1 MLGRV
6 FNGCRQRVCRRIA
19 ATHLIGSQTL
29 HEVPFINLD
38 SSSIGKTTCDAVT
51 PVRSLFGSAY
61 QGRSKKPFHQPLWN
75 GISWYHGT
83 RADDDGGGSERAV
96 GCFAGVAGVHEA
108 GDWEG
113 LAVRTEE
120 ACRGLI
126 DDVIMSDPGPDVVR
140 KLDEISDVLCRTMDA
155 AEFCRHVHGEEVWRQ
170 AAHVACVRL
179 GGFVQELNTHV
190 GLYSALCRALD
201 TMRSSRNINNNGSS
215 HEQKDVH
222 DDEYM
227 YVGEML
233 KRDFERFGVH
243 LEGKEK
249 DDMTELIGSIHNAGH
264 AYMKNTID
272 GKKTGEI
279 VVDERACSKEVGRLV
294 QRDAKVGLDA
304 VFQRDGMLGDCILRA
319 PGDSRICHGIL
330 WHCDVEEVR
339 KAAYKTYASYP
350 RENAGIAREMLHAR
364 RQVADI
370 MGYSSFAAYQLDG
383 FSLGNTPEAIGV
395 FLKEVNSALKESIAE
410 EKESL
415 LAWKMSLYQHGHC
428 TGHEVL
434 QPWDRDWGI
443 QQTLPK
449 ECVKA
454 LQSLGDMVTVPGFLL
469 GMSALMEQ
477 VMNVRLVVRSMMPG
491 ESWADGVI
499 KVCAYD
505 SRTDE
510 KFGTVYMDLFQRPGK
525 FGGAALFTLQC
536 GRQGVDGVYQL
547 PKAALVA
554 NLSSDRYLSFGD
566 LETLCHEFG
575 HAMHSILSRTRLQHL
590 SGTRGPQDIIE
601 VPSHVFERF
610 ASHPVA
616 LELMAKHSGKGYETV
631 PSELMNNLSIR
642 KKHCAALKL
651 QNTIETCLLDQYMH
665 SERVGSDGFGT
676 AEDLEHFM
684 MEHGVEHY
692 GGKSYPPLRFSHLVG
707 YAGNYYSYLFA
718 NCIASQVWD
727 GQYLEEH
734 GMPSTDVMHRR
745 MLACGGSKP
754 AKAYVEDLF
763 TGDTRTSALVGVK
776 GSTSDTET
784 RGYYPDFHA
793 YLRDMDILRYGT
805 TT

>member
-6 FNGCRQRVCRRIA
+6 FKGCRQILCRRFFEA
-19 ATHLIGSQTL
+19 HLIGSKTGVT
-29 HEVPFINLD
+29 HRNFD
-38 SSSIGKTTCDAVT
+38 SSRIGDAICDVVT
-51 PVRSLFGSAY
+51 PVRYLWGYSFG
-61 QGRSKKPFHQPLWN
+61 GRGNKLIHQPLRN
-75 GISWYHGT
+75 GVSWYHGS
-83 RADDDGGGSERAV
+83 RVDDDSGSEHAL
-96 GCFAGVAGVHEA
+96 GCFAGVAGVREA

-155 AEFCRHVHGEEVWRQ
+155 AEFCRHVHGEEGWRQ
-170 AAHVACVRL
+170 AAHMACVRL

-190 GLYSALCRALD
+190 GLYSAVCRALD
-201 TMRSSRNINNNGSS
+201 IMHASNNTNNNARTHG
-215 HEQKDVH
+215 EQQ
-222 DDEYM
+222 DEYM

-243 LEGKEK
+243 LDGKEK
-249 DDMTELIGSIHNAGH
+249 DDMTELIGAIHNAGH
-264 AYMKNTID
+264 SYMQNTID

-279 VVDERACSKEVGRLV
+279 VVDERACSREFGRLV
-294 QRDAKVGLDA
+294 QRDAKMGLDA
-304 VFQRDGMLGDCILRA
+304 VFQRDGMMGDCILRA
-319 PGDSRICHGIL
+319 PGDSRTCNSIL

-350 RENAGIAREMLHAR
+350 RENAEIVRELLHAR

-395 FLKEVNSALKESIAE
+395 FLKEVNGALQESLVQ

-415 LAWKMSLYQHGHC
+415 LSWKMSLYQQGHGG
-428 TGHEVL
+428 GHEVL

-449 ECVKA
+449 ECVAA
-454 LQSLGDMVTVPGFLL
+454 LQNLGDMVTVPGFLL

-477 VMNVRLVVRSMMPG
+477 FMNVRLVVRSMMPG
-491 ESWADGVI
+491 ESWADGVM

-505 SRTDE
+505 SCTDE
-510 KFGTVYMDLFQRPGK
+510 KFGTVYLDLFQRPGK

-536 GRQGVDGVYQL
+536 GRQGADGVYQL

-575 HAMHSILSRTRLQHL
+575 HAMHSILSRTQLQHL

-610 ASHPVA
+610 ASHPDA
-616 LELMAKHSGKGYETV
+616 LELIVKHSGKGYESV
-631 PSELMNNLSIR
+631 PAELMKHLSMK

-651 QNTIETCLLDQYMH
+651 QNTLETCLLDQYMH
-665 SERVGSDGFGT
+665 SERVGSQGFGT
-676 AEDLEHFM
+676 ANDLEHFM

-692 GGKSYPPLRFSHLVG
+692 GGKSYPPLRFSHVVG

-727 GQYLEEH
+727 DVEEH

-745 MLACGGSKP
+745 MLACGGAKP
-754 AKAYVEDLF
+754 AKSYVEGLLHG
-763 TGDTRTSALVGVK
+763 GDRTKTLVGVK
-776 GSTSDTET
+776 ASSSET
-784 RGYYPDFHA
+784 VTGHYPDFHA
-793 YLRDMDILRYGT
+793 YLKDMGILRHGGT
-805 TT
+805 AT